1 LISLLAKAISMT
13 DFKLEHLSFQ
23 TDHINLWRQADPTFD
38 DWPVVY
44 IINNDTEIYVGETV
58 NAATRML
65 QHRATPGRQHL
76 KQVRIIL
83 NDKFNKSACLDL
95 ESHLIRYFA
104 ADEKYKVLNGNWGI
118 SESNYF
124 QREEYRRDF
133 ESLFEQLHKDGL
145 LTRPVPEL
153 INSNLFKYSPFK
165 ALNSDQ
171 AIALSGIL
179 EALLSDLEKQDN
191 TELVVQGDPG
201 TGKTI
206 VAIYLVKLLR
216 DIAGNLSDEI
226 VGQDSIFSEYFT
238 EKNKQHL
245 NDFRIGLVIP
255 QQSLRKTIQ
264 KVFAKTPGLDKEMI
278 ISPFD
283 VGRDL
288 NGWDLLIVDEAHR
301 LGIRSSQSSGIQN
314 QQLPEINR
322 RLFGEDRNDITQ
334 LDWVRRQS
342 KHQILLIDSAQ
353 SIRPADLPK
362 EVIEGLAE
370 AARGRQQL
378 FRLTSQM
385 RINGGRDYIEFI
397 NKLMSESP
405 EQSPGFGNY
414 DLRFFDSFVEMCNE
428 IKLRNNEHTLARLLA
443 GFAWKWNSKRNKT
456 AHDIEIEGVK
466 LFWNRTAT
474 DWVNS
479 PTSHQEVG
487 SIHTIQGYDLNYAGV
502 IIGPDLGFDPVA
514 QRITFHRESYF
525 DTKGKENNKKLGI
538 EFSDEDIRQYVVNIY
553 RVLLTRGIKGTY
565 IYVYD
570 DALRE
575 HLKQF
580 F

>member
-1 LISLLAKAISMT
+1 
-13 DFKLEHLSFQ
+13 
-23 TDHINLWRQADPTFD
+23 
-38 DWPVVY
+38 
-44 IINNDTEIYVGETV
+44 
-58 NAATRML
+58 ML
-65 QHRATPGRQHL
+65 QHLATPGREHL
-76 KQVRIIL
+76 KHVQIIL
-83 NDKFNKSACLDL
+83 NEKFNKSVCLDL

-104 ADEKYKVLNGNWGI
+104 ADEKYNVLNGNAGI
-118 SESNYF
+118 TEANYY
-124 QREEYRRDF
+124 QREEYRDEF
-133 ESLFEQLHKDGL
+133 DALFAQLHQQGL
-145 LTRPVPEL
+145 LTRSVPEL
-153 INSNLFKYSPFK
+153 VNSNLFRYSPFK

-171 AIALSGIL
+171 AVALNGIL
-179 EALLSDLEKQDN
+179 EALLGDLESN
-191 TELVVQGDPG
+191 NPSELVIQGDPG

-206 VAIYLVKLLR
+206 VAIYLAKLLR
-216 DIAGNLSDEI
+216 DIALNLSDEI
-226 VGQDSIFSEYFT
+226 VGEDSIFSEYFT
-238 EKNKQHL
+238 EDNKNHL
-245 NDFRIGLVIP
+245 KDFRIGLVIP
-255 QQSLRKTIQ
+255 QQSLRRTIQ
-264 KVFAKTPGLDKEMI
+264 KVFAKTPGLNKDMI

-301 LGIRSSQSSGIQN
+301 LGIRSSQSSGVQN
-314 QQLPEINR
+314 QQLPIINQ

-370 AARGRQQL
+370 TARRRKQL

-385 RINGGRDYIEFI
+385 RINGGQDYIEFV

-405 EQSPGFGNY
+405 EPSPGFGNY
-414 DLRFFDSFVEMCNE
+414 DLRFFDNFTEMRNE
-428 IKLRNNEHTLARLLA
+428 IHLRNQEHTLARLLA
-443 GFAWKWNSKRNKT
+443 GFAWKWNSKRDKS
-456 AHDIEIEGVK
+456 AYDIEIEGIK

-479 PTSHQEVG
+479 PTSAEEVG

-514 QRITFHRESYF
+514 KRITFNRDKYF
-525 DTKGKENNKKLGI
+525 DTKGRENNKQLGI
-538 EFSDEDIRQYVVNIY
+538 TYSDEDIRQYVLNVY

-565 IYVYD
+565 VYVCD
-570 DALRE
+570 DQLRQY
-575 HLKQF
+575 LRTF